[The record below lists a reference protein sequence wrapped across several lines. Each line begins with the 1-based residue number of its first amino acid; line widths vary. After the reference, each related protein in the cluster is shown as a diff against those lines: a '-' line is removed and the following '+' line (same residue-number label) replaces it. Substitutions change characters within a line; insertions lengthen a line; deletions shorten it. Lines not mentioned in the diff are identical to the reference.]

1 MSKLIITPKSK
12 IYDLLEAY
20 PQLEEVLI
28 GEAPQFRKL
37 KNPVLRK
44 TIAKVTTLAQ
54 AAVVGGL
61 KVEELILKLRK
72 EVGQEEVVAL
82 EAEEGNINTEK
93 PDWFDAS
100 TVVEALDVREKL
112 NQGEHPIHDVI
123 SAIKTLK
130 ENELLKVVAPFIPAP
145 MIEKTLS
152 LAYKHW
158 LVKQSTEEYWVYFKN
173 T

>member
-1 MSKLIITPKSK
+1 MDNLIITPKTK

-20 PQLEEVLI
+20 PQLEAVLI
-28 GEAPQFRKL
+28 GEAPQFKKL

-44 TIAKVTTLAQ
+44 TIARVTTLAQ

-72 EVGQEEVVAL
+72 EVGQEEVAAL
-82 EAEEGNINTEK
+82 EAEEGNINTVK
-93 PDWFDAS
+93 PDWFDTS
-100 TVVEALDVREKL
+100 TVVETLDVREKL
-112 NQGEHPIHDVI
+112 NQGEHPIHDVM
-123 SAIKTLK
+123 SAIKKLK

-152 LAYKHW
+152 LEYEHW
-158 LVKQSTEEYWVYFKN
+158 LVEQSTEEYWVYFKA
-173 T
+173 

>member
-1 MSKLIITPKSK
+1 MDNLIITPKTR

-61 KVEELILKLRK
+61 KVEKLILKLRK
-72 EVGQEEVVAL
+72 EVGQEELAAL
-82 EAEEGNINTEK
+82 EAEEGKINTIK

-100 TVVEALDVREKL
+100 IVVETLDVREKL
-112 NQGEHPIHDVI
+112 NRGEHPIHDVM

-130 ENELLKVVAPFIPAP
+130 HNELLKVIAPFIPAP

-152 LAYKHW
+152 LGYKHW
-158 LVKQSTEEYWVYFKN
+158 LIEQGKEEYWLYFKA
-173 T
+173 